1 MATSASDQ
9 FTRATT
15 NAPNLAAPLSL
26 PAASRPRG
34 RPARSGLSAPQVRE
48 QLVRAGVALLTERGI
63 SATPLD
69 DVLAATGLP
78 KGSFYHHFG
87 TKEAWVTE
95 AITAYGVYFERKLQR
110 HFDDTTLP
118 PLRRLQGFVDDACAG
133 VARHHF
139 KRGCLVGNL
148 GQEVSQLSDAQRQQ
162 LEAILQNWE
171 ALLAQCLNAAVAAG
185 QLHPQANTAGLAH
198 AFWIGWEGAILRARL
213 SRSTE
218 PMTCFFH
225 HYLAGLALPG

>member
-1 MATSASDQ
+1 MPLDHPTTS
-9 FTRATT
+9 
-15 NAPNLAAPLSL
+15 
-26 PAASRPRG
+26 PAQSSIPRPRG
-34 RPARSGLSAPQVRE
+34 RPARSGLTAPQVRE

-87 TKEAWVTE
+87 TKEAWVSET
-95 AITAYGVYFERKLQR
+95 ITAYGLYFERKLQR
-110 HFDDTTLP
+110 HFEATDTP
-118 PLRRLQGFVDDACAG
+118 PLARLQAFVADACHG
-133 VARHHF
+133 VTKHSF
-139 KRGCLVGNL
+139 QRGCLVGNL

-162 LEAILQNWE
+162 LEAILQQWE
-171 ALLAQCLNAAVAAG
+171 ALLTRCLDEAVAAG

-213 SRSTE
+213 SRATE
-218 PMTCFFH
+218 PMSCFFE
-225 HYLAGLALPG
+225 HYLAGLPRPG

>member
-1 MATSASDQ
+1 VPHSAEVNSPDS
-9 FTRATT
+9 
-15 NAPNLAAPLSL
+15 PNNPNWLAITK
-26 PAASRPRG
+26 PRG

-48 QLVRAGVALLTERGI
+48 QLVRAGVELLTERGI

-95 AITAYGVYFERKLQR
+95 AITAYGVYFQRKLQR

-118 PLRRLQGFVDDACAG
+118 PLRRLQGFVDDACSG

-139 KRGCLVGNL
+139 QRGCLVGNL
-148 GQEVSQLSDAQRQQ
+148 GQEVSQLSEAQRQQ
-162 LEAILQNWE
+162 LEAIFTRWE
-171 ALLAQCLNAAVAAG
+171 QLLAQCLSEAVAVGDLSPHASA
-185 QLHPQANTAGLAH
+185 PTLAH

-213 SRSTE
+213 CRSTE
-218 PMTCFFH
+218 PMTCFFA
-225 HYLAGLALPG
+225 HYLAGLPAP